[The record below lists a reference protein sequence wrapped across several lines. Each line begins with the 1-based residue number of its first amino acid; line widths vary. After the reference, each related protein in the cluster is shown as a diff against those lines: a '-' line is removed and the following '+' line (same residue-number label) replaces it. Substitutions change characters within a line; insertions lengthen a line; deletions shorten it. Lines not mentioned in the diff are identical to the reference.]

1 MDLSEKVLAA
11 KSASKSICDKWRDM
25 KLINA
30 TACQSFGKTMWSW
43 SRLRAFSLENPISNE
58 QFPSVAA
65 TTIQMSLANHIADL
79 TWEFLC
85 QKWYDPKD
93 YHFWEGWSL
102 TFAGYNTLNSLGG
115 LPDDQIL
122 ICLLTGVG
130 VGATATGNLL
140 SCSWMPQSAS
150 TKITT
155 WPLQSFK
162 SVSFE
167 LLFKSAFFK
176 VLQWRLPPAHNNT
189 LHFKSLK
196 VHSELSTPTDLH
208 ISAQWADKNTLD
220 SPPSRI
226 SCPCC

>member
-1 MDLSEKVLAA
+1 MAKTKTCFYDFSLLDLSEKVLAA

-122 ICLLTGVG
+122 ICLLTRRWS
-130 VGATATGNLL
+130 ATGSLL
-140 SCSWMPQSAS
+140 IVLPGSECS
-150 TKITT
+150 T
-155 WPLQSFK
+155 
-162 SVSFE
+162 E
-167 LLFKSAFFK
+167 DN
-176 VLQWRLPPAHNNT
+176 HY
-189 LHFKSLK
+189 
-196 VHSELSTPTDLH
+196 
-208 ISAQWADKNTLD
+208 
-220 SPPSRI
+220 
-226 SCPCC
+226 